1 MRLAMVCYPTF
12 GGSGVVASELAMALA
27 QRGHDVHLVSSD
39 QPFRIDRWLPNL
51 RFHAVERLEYPL
63 FRHPHYTL
71 NLTNKLIEV
80 VERHGVEVIHSHYAI
95 PHAIAA
101 KMAREVLRSEK
112 GIDLKLACT
121 LHGTDITLVG
131 LDPAYYELTR
141 YAIRQQDLLTA
152 PSSWLAHKTCSDFDV
167 PEGTVQVIPNFVDLE
182 RFKPSDDTYARGC
195 LAPKGYRVITHASN
209 FRPVKRVEEV
219 VRAFATLRKRVPAV
233 LALAG
238 EGPELPK
245 AEALARELG
254 VRDDLR
260 LLGQQDKLEAVL
272 QASDLFLL
280 PSRAESFGLA
290 ALEAMACGC
299 PVLGYQAG
307 GLPEVVID
315 GESGILCPEGS
326 DVCLGTLAAE
336 LLLDEPR
343 YQRMRRTARLHAER
357 FAHGPVVERY
367 ETALNRL
374 IQEPKA
380 GAGGV

>member
-12 GGSGVVASELAMALA
+12 GGSGVVASELAMGLA
-27 QRGHDVHLVSSD
+27 QRGHDVHLVSYD

-51 RFHAVERLEYPL
+51 RYHAVDVPEYPL

-80 VERHGVEVIHSHYAI
+80 VEQHGVEVVHSHYAI

-121 LHGTDITLVG
+121 LHGTDITLIG
-131 LDPAYYELTR
+131 LEPAYYELTR

-152 PSSWLAHKTCSDFDV
+152 PSAWLAHKTCADFDV
-167 PEGTVQVIPNFVDLE
+167 PGGVVQVIPNFVDLE
-182 RFKPSDDTYARGC
+182 RFKPSTDTYARNC
-195 LAPKGYRVITHASN
+195 LAPAGWKVITHASN

-238 EGPELPK
+238 EGPEMPK

-254 VRDDLR
+254 VREDLR
-260 LLGQQDKLEAVL
+260 LLGQQDKVEAVL

-299 PVLGYQAG
+299 PVLGYAAG

-326 DVCLGTLAAE
+326 DVCLGTLAAD

-343 YQRMRRTARLHAER
+343 YQCMRLTARLHAER
-357 FAHGPVVERY
+357 FAQGPLVEVY
-367 ETALNRL
+367 EKALGGL
-374 IQEPKA
+374 IAKPKA
-380 GAGGV
+380 GAVG

>member
-12 GGSGVVASELAMALA
+12 GGSGVVASELAMGLA
-27 QRGHDVHLVSSD
+27 QRGHDVHLVSYD

-51 RFHAVERLEYPL
+51 RFHAVDTPEYPL

-80 VERHGVEVIHSHYAI
+80 VEQHGVEVIHSHYAI

-131 LDPAYYELTR
+131 LEPAYYELTR
-141 YAIRQQDLLTA
+141 YGIRQQDLLTA
-152 PSSWLAHKTCSDFDV
+152 PSAWLAHKTCTDFDV
-167 PEGTVQVIPNFVDLE
+167 PEGLVQVIPNFVDLE
-182 RFKPSDDTYARGC
+182 RFKPSNDRYARDC
-195 LAPKGYRVITHASN
+195 LAPKGWRVITHASN

-254 VRDDLR
+254 VREDLR

-299 PVLGYQAG
+299 PVLGYHAG

-326 DVCLGTLAAE
+326 DVCLGTLAAN

-343 YQRMRRTARLHAER
+343 YQTMRRTARAHAER

-367 ETALNRL
+367 ESALSAL
-374 IQEPKA
+374 IAKPGVVAA
-380 GAGGV
+380 G